1 MSRRKTYNDEDFISV
16 LTETPII
23 TKTVQKLLRERNKKL
38 YRDIHYDT
46 VRKTLIR
53 LLAEGKIGGGLNE
66 ELNVY
71 LWVKKVDQGD
81 TK

>member
-16 LTETPII
+16 LTETPTI
-23 TKTVQKLLRERNKKL
+23 TKTVQKRLHERNNKL
-38 YRDIHYDT
+38 YKYIHYDT

-53 LLAEGKIGGGLNE
+53 LLAEGKIGGGLHE

-71 LWVKKVDQGD
+71 LWSKKDKQEN
-81 TK
+81 TQ